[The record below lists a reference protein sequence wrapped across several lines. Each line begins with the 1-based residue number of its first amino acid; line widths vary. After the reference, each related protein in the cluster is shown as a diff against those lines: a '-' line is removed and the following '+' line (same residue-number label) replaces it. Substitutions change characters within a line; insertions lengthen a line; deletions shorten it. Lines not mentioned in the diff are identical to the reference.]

1 MRCLIPAISYLCQAF
16 RSTVSLSV
24 LRMKEIIIFQIQQ
37 ESFFFFK
44 EDHFNHFFLTVHFFQ
59 EFFLNSQ
66 NWSWILFSS
75 EFPTNKN
82 HLLLFPGQC
91 SHFFLM
97 CNCSG
102 ILIIQAFVGF
112 YNSLLVSRFLISLTV
127 PEYQQVH
134 S

>member
-1 MRCLIPAISYLCQAF
+1 MFNPCNLLFVSGLQIHCQLVCLKNERNYHILD
-16 RSTVSLSV
+16 SV
-24 LRMKEIIIFQIQQ
+24 GKL
-37 ESFFFFK
+37 FFFK

-127 PEYQQVH
+127 PEYQ
-134 S
+134 